1 MSAAGFAAQHTAIET
16 NSHTKNYRQSG
27 KPRVAVALSYCK
39 LDHKAPA
46 ATIPN
51 VRKDS
56 IHMLCNHHNDRWAK
70 VEFVFSLVGKHSSTA
85 SFGSWIGEG
94 TWELTLKIQCRNT
107 HTQTPGESAICLQK
121 QSKWYL
127 QCALAFQFQNPS
139 AMFFSFYL
147 RLCLSWTMNVNI
159 KSPTPNPPIA

>member
-1 MSAAGFAAQHTAIET
+1 MPQTPMSAAGFAAQHAAIET
-16 NSHTKNYRQSG
+16 NSHAKNYRQSG

-85 SFGSWIGEG
+85 SFGS
-94 TWELTLKIQCRNT
+94 
-107 HTQTPGESAICLQK
+107 
-121 QSKWYL
+121 
-127 QCALAFQFQNPS
+127 
-139 AMFFSFYL
+139 
-147 RLCLSWTMNVNI
+147 
-159 KSPTPNPPIA
+159 